1 MSSIADHLI
10 ALLTKPTLPK
20 FMESVDDLVHQS
32 KIKYSILKG
41 AAEEEIGRN
50 DPPGTTLR
58 FSLSTGILYGTKF
71 SF

>member
-10 ALLTKPTLPK
+10 ALLTKPNLPK
-20 FMESVDDLVHQS
+20 FMESVDDLVQQS
-32 KIKYSILKG
+32 KIKWSILKG

-58 FSLSTGILYGTKF
+58 YDTLCCETKF
-71 SF
+71 SS